1 MSYFDLRFQL
11 KQAVND
17 SEAMRFGEQG
27 FFFDSSDSV
36 PYVTVD
42 VSGDNAADQALYEAH
57 RKLQADGLDVERAVP
72 NLVTASSMAN
82 RFGVSRQAAQRWSK
96 AESFPLPIITD
107 GTTLWYWPDVRSWVQ
122 SERGKTT
129 FDECQYPTLDDY
141 TLFNA
146 ALLGAGA
153 SAA

>member
-11 KQAVND
+11 KRAVSD
-17 SEAMRFGEQG
+17 SEAMDFGEQG
-27 FFFDSSDSV
+27 FFFDSADNV

-42 VSGDNAADQALYEAH
+42 VSGETSGNEALPEAH
-57 RKLQADGLDVERAVP
+57 RKLRAEGLDVERAVP
-72 NLVTASSMAN
+72 NFVTVSSMAN